1 MLHTMQLMPIGR
13 FSRLTGVG
21 VKALRHYDEVG
32 LLAPAAVDDET
43 GYRFYSA
50 DQVDRAE
57 AIRLLRRLDMPLE
70 EIRSTLAAGDPA
82 TLRAALVSHQ
92 RQIATRDAELRAS
105 RVRLQRLIDGRETI
119 MGMRSESLRGRGAPS
134 ARHRPLQPHL
144 DADGLARRRDAPL
157 RTCVR
162 LPLDA
167 GGRDHGEP
175 RAQRVAVLARLLD
188 PRPARARAPA
198 RAPLPRARRVLAGG
212 DGGLGPRRR
221 ARGARAG
228 PSRRRRDGGGAPQL
242 RARRARILR
251 RSRTPRTGSTSRRI
265 STRFP
270 FEQARSRPRR
280 MVETSRSSGCEGRRH
295 SNGRI
300 RARCQLDRRPAPG
313 RRRERWM
320 RRARAARR
328 ARHHF
333 PRKHANALR
342 TRELAERRAGQARRE
357 TLLPPDASR
366 RAEARSATR
375 RRTGRSPLAAGVR
388 P

>member
-119 MGMRSESLRGRGAPS
+119 MGMRSESLEAEEHRRLGIDLYNRTWTLMDSPGDEMLHCAHASAYHWMQGGGTTANRARSEWLCSRVYSILGRPEPALQH
-134 ARHRPLQPHL
+134 ARRCIELVESSP
-144 DADGLARRRDAPL
+144 ARRRRHAA
-157 RTCVR
+157 TTSS
-162 LPLDA
+162 
-167 GGRDHGEP
+167 
-175 RAQRVAVLARLLD
+175 
-188 PRPARARAPA
+188 RART
-198 RAPLPRARRVLAGG
+198 
-212 DGGLGPRRR
+212 
-221 ARGARAG
+221 
-228 PSRRRRDGGGAPQL
+228 
-242 RARRARILR
+242 LR
-251 RSRTPRTGSTSRRI
+251 RSQTPRTGSTSRRI

-300 RARCQLDRRPAPG
+300 RARCQLDRRPAP
-313 RRRERWM
+313 
-320 RRARAARR
+320 
-328 ARHHF
+328 
-333 PRKHANALR
+333 
-342 TRELAERRAGQARRE
+342 T
-357 TLLPPDASR
+357 PPPSC
-366 RAEARSATR
+366 
-375 RRTGRSPLAAGVR
+375 
-388 P
+388 